1 MTAPSQPSFLLSLS
15 LSAAD
20 ACGLGLSLSKGR
32 AAAAAT
38 PLPPSPRQ
46 KFNVLSPDSL
56 VLYSLLSHAFFH
68 YLLLLFCYSLAFF
81 FLLHKLWIVLILLVL
96 GLQKTM
102 YPLHSSIDWP
112 SNFFTTPLW
121 KKGWNFFLKVSK
133 F

>member
-1 MTAPSQPSFLLSLS
+1 MTAPSQPSFLLS

-81 FLLHKLWIVLILLVL
+81 SFAQALNCFDPSSSRTSKNYVSLTFFNWLTEQFFHDTSMKERLKLL
-96 GLQKTM
+96 
-102 YPLHSSIDWP
+102 S
-112 SNFFTTPLW
+112 
-121 KKGWNFFLKVSK
+121 KGQ
-133 F
+133 

>member
-1 MTAPSQPSFLLSLS
+1 MTAPSQPSQPSFLLSLS

-32 AAAAAT
+32 ADAAAAT

-81 FLLHKLWIVLILLVL
+81 SFAQALNCFD
-96 GLQKTM
+96 
-102 YPLHSSIDWP
+102 PSS
-112 SNFFTTPLW
+112 SRTSKNYVSLTFF
-121 KKGWNFFLKVSK
+121 N
-133 F
+133 